1 MKYWRTSVLPAL
13 LLMSLIWPG
22 FSAVAAQSMTLA
34 QCVAV
39 ALEDNPTLEASRL
52 EIQAAEANRKSARGV
67 FLPSATTEYGMNRVH
82 SRSAKGLTDDDALNQ
97 DGLNFSVR
105 LSQVLYSGFRN
116 FNSYQRAKIRK
127 SLLTAEL
134 ELRRMEVRYDIET
147 TFYRLLKAKQDVVV
161 ARESVLRLKESLKAA
176 EALFRREQIPYVDV
190 LQAKVEVA
198 GAIER
203 LGVAGN
209 DVNRE
214 RASLFTL
221 MNKEESP
228 DISFIGAVDPDLSDP
243 PAFEVNRQIAF
254 ENRPDIKSLECQ
266 LQIAQK
272 DAAIAKGQ
280 YLPVVRLDVGYYDQD
295 RDFENDVYDRRN
307 RYWSAGVS
315 ASWSLFDGGRA
326 FYESQE
332 HEIMSNRIK
341 SLILDTKNSIS
352 KEIRCALYAMTEAK
366 QRVKVS
372 VEALGAANEY
382 YAGEEKRLTAGL
394 STIPNL
400 LDAHVQLIQAQR
412 NNARAILDYRL
423 AQSDLKLMTGSS
435 DF

>member
-1 MKYWRTSVLPAL
+1 MRYWKISVL

-22 FSAVAAQSMTLA
+22 SSAVAAQAMTLV
-34 QCVAV
+34 QCVAA

-52 EIQAAEANRKSARGV
+52 EIQAAEANRKSVRAG
-67 FLPSATTEYGMNRVH
+67 FLPSATTEYGFNKV
-82 SRSAKGLTDDDALNQ
+82 SSSSAKGSTDDDALNQ
-97 DGLNFSVR
+97 KGRNFSVR
-105 LSQVLYSGFRN
+105 LTQTLYSGFRN
-116 FNSYQRAKIRK
+116 LNSYKRAKIRE
-127 SLLTAEL
+127 SLLVAEF
-134 ELRRMEVRYDIET
+134 ELRGMEIKYHIET
-147 TFYRLLKAKQDVVV
+147 TFYRLLKAKQDMIA

-176 EALFRREQIPYVDV
+176 EAFFRREQIPYVDV

-198 GAIER
+198 SARER
-203 LGVAGN
+203 LGISGN

-221 MNKEESP
+221 MNMNESQ
-228 DISFIGAVDPDLSDP
+228 DINFIGNVDPDLTDP
-243 PAFEVNRQIAF
+243 PVFEINQQRAF
-254 ENRPDIKSLECQ
+254 ENRPDIKSLKYQ
-266 LQIAQK
+266 LEIAQK
-272 DAAIAKGQ
+272 DAAIARGQ

-295 RDFENDVYDRRN
+295 RDYEINIYDRRN
-307 RYWSAGVS
+307 RYWTAGVT

-326 FYESQE
+326 FYEYQQ
-332 HEIMSNRIK
+332 HNIMSNRIK

-366 QRVKVS
+366 QREKVS

-382 YAGEEKRLTAGL
+382 YTGEEKRLNAGL

-400 LDAHVQLIQAQR
+400 LDAHVRLIQAQS

-423 AQSDLKLMTGSS
+423 AQSDLKLMTGTP
-435 DF
+435 DFK

>member
-1 MKYWRTSVLPAL
+1 MKYWRISAL
-13 LLMSLIWPG
+13 LLMSLIWPV

-52 EIQAAEANRKSARGV
+52 EVQAAEANRKSVRAG
-67 FLPSATTEYGMNRVH
+67 FLPSAITEYGISRVD
-82 SRSAKGLTDDDALNQ
+82 SSSAKGLADDDALNQ
-97 DGLNFSVR
+97 EGLNFSVR

-116 FNSYQRAKIRK
+116 LNSYQRAKIRK

-134 ELRRMEVRYDIET
+134 ALRRMEVRYNIEI

-161 ARESVLRLKESLKAA
+161 ARESVLRLQESLKAA

-203 LGVAGN
+203 LGVTEN

-221 MNKEESP
+221 MNMDESP
-228 DISFIGAVDPDLSDP
+228 DISFSGDVDPDLSDP
-243 PAFEVNRQIAF
+243 PAFEVNQQRAF
-254 ENRPDIKSLECQ
+254 ENRPDIKSLEYQ
-266 LQIAQK
+266 MEIAQK

-280 YLPVVRLDVGYYDQD
+280 YLPVVRLDVGYYDQE
-295 RDFENDVYDRRN
+295 RDYEKNVYDRRN
-307 RYWSAGVS
+307 RYWAAGVT

-326 FYESQE
+326 FYESQQ
-332 HEIMSNRIK
+332 HDIMSNRIK
-341 SLILDTKNSIS
+341 ALILDTKNSIS
-352 KEIRCALYAMTEAK
+352 KKIRLALYAMTEAK
-366 QRVKVS
+366 QRLQVS

-382 YAGEEKRLTAGL
+382 YAREEKRLIAGL

-400 LDAHVQLIQAQR
+400 LDAHVRLIQAQR
-412 NNARAILDYRL
+412 NNTRAILDYRL
-423 AQSDLKLMTGSS
+423 AHSDLKLMTDSS